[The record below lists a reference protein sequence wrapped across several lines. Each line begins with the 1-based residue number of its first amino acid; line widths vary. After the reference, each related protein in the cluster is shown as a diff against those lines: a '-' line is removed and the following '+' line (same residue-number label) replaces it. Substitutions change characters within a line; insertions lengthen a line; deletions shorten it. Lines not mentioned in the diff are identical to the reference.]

1 MAETRDDAPRKT
13 FLLQGLTE
21 RTHLVALRTLL
32 AQTTPD
38 RVLLSV
44 AYVTQ
49 GGVDLIASA
58 VSATGCR
65 VDAFVGIRNGVTT
78 LEGLAALMEAGADVY
93 CVDTGAQQLLFHP
106 KIYVAWGRTRAGA
119 IIGSANLTVGGL
131 NNNIESSVVLDLD
144 ATKDEDLEFL
154 ESICAEFDGLSAAYP
169 QNIVHVKHVDELN
182 DLCEH
187 GRLVNEAST
196 LPPRGSRA
204 TSGHADDVPRMSL
217 PVEWLR
223 GPSVRPRAPT
233 TEPTRDTMATSG
245 FPGPSVKPTLM
256 WRSKALTERD
266 LGIPSGKNTH
276 PTGSINLDK
285 GHLDPSVDHRHYF
298 RQVVFAALDW
308 GPSRH
313 STVEEAYAPFR
324 LIVKGIERG
333 EFELRVGHTT
343 STTTPSYLQKNAMT
357 RLSWGPTKEFVARRD
372 LVGRTMALYR
382 DRADRT
388 RFVIAID

>member
-1 MAETRDDAPRKT
+1 MAETRDHTPRTT

-21 RTHLVALRTLL
+21 RTHLVALTTLL
-32 AQTTPD
+32 AQTTPH

-58 VSATGCR
+58 VSAAGCR

-78 LEGLAALMEAGADVY
+78 LEGLNALMEAGASVH
-93 CVDTGAQQLLFHP
+93 CVDTGDQQLLFHP

-144 ATKDEDLEFL
+144 ATKDEDTEFL

-169 QNIVHVKHVDELN
+169 QNIVHVERVAELN
-182 DLCEH
+182 NLYEQ
-187 GRLVNEAST
+187 GRLVDEASS
-196 LPPRGSRA
+196 LPPRGSRVA
-204 TSGHADDVPRMSL
+204 SGGADDVPRMSL

-223 GPSVRPRAPT
+223 GPSIRPPAPT
-233 TEPTRDTMATSG
+233 PKPLPDTMGTMG
-245 FPGPSVKPTLM
+245 LPSPSLKPKLM
-256 WRSKALTERD
+256 WRSKDLTERD
-266 LGIPSGKNTH
+266 LGIPSGRNTH

-285 GHLDPSVDHRHYF
+285 GLLDPSVDHRHYF
-298 RQVVFAALDW
+298 RDEVFDALDW

-313 STVEEAYAPFR
+313 STVEEAYARFR
-324 LIVKGIERG
+324 LIVKGMERG

-343 STTTPSYLQKNAMT
+343 STTTPSYRQRNAMT
-357 RLSWGPTKEFVARRD
+357 RLSWGPTREFVGRRD

-382 DRADRT
+382 DRTDRT
-388 RFVIAID
+388 RFVIEID

>member
-1 MAETRDDAPRKT
+1 MAETREDAPRKT

-32 AQTTPD
+32 AQATPH

-58 VSATGCR
+58 VSAAGCR

-78 LEGLAALMEAGADVY
+78 LEGLSALVEAGATVH

-106 KIYVAWGRTRAGA
+106 KIYLAWGRTRAGV

-144 ATKDEDLEFL
+144 ATKDEDTDFL

-169 QNIVHVKHVDELN
+169 QNIVHVERVDELKS
-182 DLCEH
+182 LYEQ
-187 GRLVNEAST
+187 GRLVDEASS
-196 LPPRGSRA
+196 LPPRGSRV

-217 PVEWLR
+217 PVGWLR
-223 GPSVRPRAPT
+223 GPSVRPPAPT
-233 TEPTRDTMATSG
+233 PEPLPDTMGTMGLPS
-245 FPGPSVKPTLM
+245 PSVKPKLM
-256 WRSKALTERD
+256 WRSKDLTERD

-285 GHLDPSVDHRHYF
+285 GLLDPSVDHRHYF
-298 RQVVFAALDW
+298 REEVFAALDW

-313 STVEEAYAPFR
+313 STVEEAYARFR

-343 STTTPSYLQKNAMT
+343 STTTPSYLQRNAMT
-357 RLSWGPTKEFVARRD
+357 RLSWGPTKEFVARRN
-372 LVGRTMALYR
+372 LVGRTMAVYR
-382 DRADRT
+382 DRVDQT
-388 RFVIAID
+388 RFVIEID